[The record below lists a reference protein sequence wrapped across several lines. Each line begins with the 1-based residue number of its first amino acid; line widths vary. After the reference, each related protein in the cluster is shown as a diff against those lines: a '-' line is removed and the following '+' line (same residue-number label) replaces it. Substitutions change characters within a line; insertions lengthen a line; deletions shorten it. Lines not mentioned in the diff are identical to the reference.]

1 MDNVISDLNGEKIV
15 EMLYK
20 KKLKKSN
27 QQEFSIEKVIKM
39 IDGKLYAKGYDKLH
53 GQVMVSLLIVELIKT
68 N

>member
-1 MDNVISDLNGEKIV
+1 MLLVILKVNK
-15 EMLYK
+15 LLKYFTK

-27 QQEFSIEKVIKM
+27 QKEFSIEKVIKM

-53 GQVMVSLLIVELIKT
+53 VQVMISLLIVELIKT

>member
-1 MDNVISDLNGEKIV
+1 MLLVILKVNK
-15 EMLYK
+15 LLKYFTK

-27 QQEFSIEKVIKM
+27 QKEFSIEKVIKM